1 MVLSAE
7 AKDKCCKRQF
17 VAECGGVGKPTSK
30 PNET

>member
-17 VAECGGVGKPTSK
+17 VAECGGVGKPTNDMLS
-30 PNET
+30 